1 MSETRKTL
9 GGRRRWVVKIGSALA
24 TNDGRGLRL
33 TSIEAWAAQTAALC
47 RKGHEVVLVTSGS
60 VAEGMVRL
68 GWKARPHALHELQ
81 AAAAVGQ
88 MGLVQAYEACFQKH
102 GLHTAQVLLT
112 HEDLSHR
119 QRYLNARST
128 FRTLLLLKIVP
139 VVNENDTVATEEI
152 RFGDND
158 TLAGLVANLVE
169 AGLLV
174 ILTDQAGL
182 FACDPRK
189 DPTAR
194 LIAEARAG
202 DPALE
207 AMAGGGGIWGRGGMR
222 TKLRAAALAARSGAA
237 TIIASGQTPEVLLQ
251 IARGEGIGTLLIPAQ
266 GPLSARK
273 QWLAGGIRPRG
284 RLVLDE
290 GAVRVLKE
298 SGRSLLPVGVKAVEG
313 DFTRGE
319 LVLCVDPN
327 GKEVARGL
335 ANYSAAETRSIMGQ
349 PSDRIEG
356 LLGYVDEPELIHRD
370 NLVVV

>member
-1 MSETRKTL
+1 
-9 GGRRRWVVKIGSALA
+9 
-24 TNDGRGLRL
+24 
-33 TSIEAWAAQTAALC
+33 
-47 RKGHEVVLVTSGS
+47 
-60 VAEGMVRL
+60 
-68 GWKARPHALHELQ
+68 
-81 AAAAVGQ
+81 
-88 MGLVQAYEACFQKH
+88 
-102 GLHTAQVLLT
+102 
-112 HEDLSHR
+112 
-119 QRYLNARST
+119 
-128 FRTLLLLKIVP
+128 
-139 VVNENDTVATEEI
+139 
-152 RFGDND
+152 
-158 TLAGLVANLVE
+158 
-169 AGLLV
+169 LV

-182 FACDPRK
+182 LACDPRK

-237 TIIASGQTPEVLLQ
+237 TIIASGQTPGVLLQ